1 MPVPDSDSPGPD
13 DEDDDDSDSR
23 GNLKIFKFH
32 FVEIFSPVRVA
43 RHIWGMNLSSC
54 GSFDIIDG
62 VDFRS
67 WSDRAQIRAIQ
78 AKHRPLFLMSSPPC
92 AMFSEL
98 MRLWNWK
105 KMVAEVRQ
113 LRQDEAELLLKFGMA
128 MCWRQHVSQRFWA
141 HEHPWKASSW
151 VRPFAPR
158 K

>member
-1 MPVPDSDSPGPD
+1 MLSLELAGRRMRRACQHAALARAVTIMYIESDDDCARSRSPPRLCQTVNVSSGDEYEQVVPVPDSDSPGPD

-32 FVEIFSPVRVA
+32 FMEIFSPVRVA

-92 AMFSEL
+92 
-98 MRLWNWK
+98 
-105 KMVAEVRQ
+105 
-113 LRQDEAELLLKFGMA
+113 
-128 MCWRQHVSQRFWA
+128 SQ
-141 HEHPWKASSW
+141 S
-151 VRPFAPR
+151 
-158 K
+158 